1 MGTHDVSLLSIDEGV
16 FEVKA
21 TSGDA
26 RLGGED
32 IDHILQDYFKEQF
45 LKQNKLP
52 LDTKFSD
59 RSLKRLKTGCENL
72 KRNLSS
78 TTNAEYD
85 LDALHEGIDYKLR
98 LTRAKYEELCSNIF
112 RRTLAPVDQVLVDAK
127 MAKNQ
132 IDDIVLVGG
141 TTRIPKIQSLLSDY
155 FNGKELC
162 KSINPDEAV
171 AYGAAVQAFL
181 LSGQKDDKTK
191 DLLLI
196 DVTPLTLGIETSG
209 NIMTPIIPR
218 NTTIPT
224 KRSQTFSTY
233 VDNQPACNIVVFEG
247 ERKFTKDC
255 NKLGEFLLEDI
266 PKMRRGEP
274 QIEVTYELSTDGI
287 LTVSACEK
295 SSGKSK
301 NITIKNDT
309 GRLSKDDIDR
319 MVEEA
324 EKFKQQDEERHAAF
338 EAKNRVENYVYSTKS
353 TLSDEKNKD
362 KLESEEKERMEKLC
376 EETLEWLR
384 TAPDTDKTVFEVKLK
399 ELEDSFKDSLSKLDQ
414 SGSTHS
420 GPSGMPDMSGMNME
434 EMMKGMDMSKM
445 GDMMKGMGMDPNN
458 MDMSKMSEMMKGM
471 NLNQDDEK
479 EESKSNPQVEELD

>member
-1 MGTHDVSLLSIDEGV
+1 
-16 FEVKA
+16 
-21 TSGDA
+21 
-26 RLGGED
+26 
-32 IDHILQDYFKEQF
+32 
-45 LKQNKLP
+45 
-52 LDTKFSD
+52 
-59 RSLKRLKTGCENL
+59 
-72 KRNLSS
+72 
-78 TTNAEYD
+78 
-85 LDALHEGIDYKLR
+85 
-98 LTRAKYEELCSNIF
+98 
-112 RRTLAPVDQVLVDAK
+112 

-141 TTRIPKIQSLLSDY
+141 STRIPKIQSLLSDY

-171 AYGAAVQAFL
+171 AYGAAVQGFL

-209 NIMTPIIPR
+209 NVMTPIITR

-224 KRSQTFSTY
+224 KKSQTFSTY
-233 VDNQPACNIVVFEG
+233 QDNQPACNIVVFEG

-266 PKMRRGEP
+266 PRMRRGEP

-295 SSGKSK
+295 STGKSK

-309 GRLSKDDIDR
+309 GRLSKEDIDR

-324 EKFKQQDEERHAAF
+324 EKFKQQDEEKHAAF
-338 EAKNRVENYVYSTKS
+338 ESKNKVENYLYSTKS
-353 TLSDEKNKD
+353 TLDDEKNKD
-362 KLESEEKERMEKLC
+362 KLEPEEKERMVKLC
-376 EETLEWLR
+376 DETLEWLR
-384 TAPDTDKTVFEVKLK
+384 TAPETDKSLFDDKFNKLQ
-399 ELEDSFKDSLSKLDQ
+399 ESFKDSLSKLDQ
-414 SGSTHS
+414 STGNSS
-420 GPSGMPDMSGMNME
+420 GPSGPGGMPDMSGMDME
-434 EMMKGMDMSKM
+434 KMQEMMKGMDMSKM

-458 MDMSKMSEMMKGM
+458 MDMSKMGDMMKGM
-471 NLNQDDEK
+471 NLDDNEEK
-479 EESKSNPQVEELD
+479 STNPKVEEVD